1 MKKRKKHSK
10 KEDHKLLKFFFL
22 ALFFILLGI
31 TIAKH
36 SEEQKVASYYPPQKT
51 LQIGWF
57 TILKKFINPK
67 PNDVTPT
74 PTPTPCP
81 GGVHDTGNVNK
92 ASQSIAFA
100 IPPAAN
106 PPANGPVI
114 IINPATPI
122 PTPVHNPCYPP
133 FP

>member
-1 MKKRKKHSK
+1 MKKRQKKSK

-31 TIAKH
+31 TIAKY
-36 SEEQKVASYYPPQKT
+36 SAEEPKIASYYAPQKT

-57 TILKKFINPK
+57 TIFKKFINPG
-67 PNDVTPT
+67 PNDSIPT

-81 GGVHDTGNVNK
+81 GGVHDTGNINK
-92 ASQSIAFA
+92 ASQSIAFV
-100 IPPAAN
+100 PPPAN
-106 PPANGPVI
+106 PPAERPVI
-114 IINPATPI
+114 IINPTT
-122 PTPVHNPCYPP
+122 PTPAPIHNPCYPP